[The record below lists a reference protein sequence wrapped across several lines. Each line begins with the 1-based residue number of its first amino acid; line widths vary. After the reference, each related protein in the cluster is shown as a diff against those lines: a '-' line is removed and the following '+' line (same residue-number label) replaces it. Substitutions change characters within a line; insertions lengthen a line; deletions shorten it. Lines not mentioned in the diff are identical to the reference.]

1 MFISSLVTLAC
12 CSPPSKKKRTTME
25 FYKSLTAIVVAFALA
40 PADRAQAQ
48 PLPPATPESVGFST
62 QRLQNIDT
70 FFASEIERK
79 RVPGAVVAIAR
90 NGKLIYF
97 KAFGFADAAKGTA
110 MSIDTIFQLASM
122 TKIQAAVGALA
133 LTEQGRL
140 PLQSELADYFPVFAA
155 TQVGVPTTEGK
166 YTTEPQKRRIRIH
179 DLFRHTSGLTYG
191 GRPDGSSPIATI
203 WPSGA
208 VAQNMGTSSEFVNAI
223 AQLPLVYQPG
233 TVFEYGLSFDVLGA
247 VVEKITGKT
256 LGGHLSDTVWKPL
269 KMTDTTFRLTDAQRA
284 RVAQPFPNNPLDG
297 KPQRIV
303 AIDKPPSFD
312 CAGACAFGTMG
323 DYIRFGQMLVN
334 GGSLDNAQVLS
345 PGFVQLMTS
354 NHLSAN
360 IQNRVANVEPHRDG
374 YGFGLGVAVR
384 LQPGLAAVPGN
395 PGEFTWNGANGTGFF
410 ADPKEHL
417 VVAFGTAAPGELRKY
432 YREQVQNLVYGAL
445 IR

>member
-1 MFISSLVTLAC
+1 MQFHMILTVLVATATLTLAG
-12 CSPPSKKKRTTME
+12 
-25 FYKSLTAIVVAFALA
+25 
-40 PADRAQAQ
+40 PAQPQ
-48 PLPPATPESVGFST
+48 PLPAATPESVGFSS
-62 QRLQNIDT
+62 QRLQSIDT

-110 MSIDTIFQLASM
+110 MSTDTMFQLASM

-140 PLQSELADYFPVFAA
+140 PLQSELADYFPAFGAM
-155 TQVGVPTTEGK
+155 QVGVPTTDGK

-191 GRPDGSSPIATI
+191 GRPDGSSPIAAL
-203 WPSGA
+203 WPSGG
-208 VAQNMGTSSEFVNAI
+208 VAQNMGTSSEFANTI

-233 TVFEYGLSFDVLGA
+233 TVFEYSLSFDVLGA

-269 KMTDTTFRLTDAQRA
+269 KMTDTTFRLSDAQRA
-284 RVAQPFPNNPLDG
+284 RVARPFPNNPLDG

-303 AIDKPPSFD
+303 AIDKPPTFD

-323 DYIRFGQMLVN
+323 DYIRFGQMLIN

-345 PGFVQLMTS
+345 PAFVHLMTS
-354 NHLSAN
+354 NHLGTG
-360 IQNRVANVEPHRDG
+360 IQNRVASVEPHRDG

-384 LQPGLAAVPGN
+384 VQSGLAAVPGN
-395 PGEFTWNGANGTGFF
+395 PGEFSWNGANGTGFF
-410 ADPKEHL
+410 ADPKEQL

-432 YREQVQNLVYGAL
+432 YREQMQNLVYGAL
-445 IR
+445 SR